1 MIEESAMLLNFGQP
15 LNGVIQMGYIVEDIH
30 KSMLEWSEKLKI
42 GPWFLR
48 EHGVFPS
55 QFYRGEPTDVELSIA
70 MGFAGHMM
78 FELIQ
83 QHNDVPSVYQDVVRG
98 RGFGFHH
105 YGFGTDQYD
114 EAIKVYRNRGY
125 ALVYEAVPVPG
136 VSVAYF
142 DTRADLPGMV
152 EVIKITPMMEAVF
165 TAMQQAS
172 VGWDGSNPVRP
183 RTAAVPG
190 ALVVPVTVVR

>member
-1 MIEESAMLLNFGQP
+1 MLLNFGQP
-15 LNGVIQMGYIVEDIH
+15 PDGVIQMGFIVEDVH
-30 KSMLEWSEKLKI
+30 KSMLEWTDMLKI

-83 QHNDVPSVYQDVVRG
+83 QHNDVPSVYMDVVRQ

-105 YGFGTDQYD
+105 YGFGTNQYD
-114 EAIKVYRNRGY
+114 ETVRAYRDRGY
-125 ALVYEAVPVPG
+125 ILAYEAVPSPG
-136 VSVAYF
+136 GAVAYF
-142 DTRADLPGMV
+142 DALADLPGMI
-152 EVIKITPMMEAVF
+152 EIIKITPLTEAVF
-165 TAMQQAS
+165 TLMQQAS

-183 RTAAVPG
+183 RPTVPTMP
-190 ALVVPVTVVR
+190 AR